1 MKQITKPLL
10 ILFSVST
17 LFIGGYYTY
26 NALTTKKI
34 KEEDKV
40 FVVDQAFINLLE
52 PGDILLKQ
60 GKGRVSKMIIE
71 YLKEDQPFSHCGI
84 IYKNTENDTPYII
97 HSVAKELSGRD
108 GVQTISLQ
116 DFINDTR
123 AGTLWVVRKKT
134 DLKKRIELSEKAN
147 YYLQNKV
154 TFDYDFDHLESNKI
168 YCTELAYLCLNH
180 IDSSITF
187 KTIAKENKS
196 VLKFESLIDTAL
208 FEIIVR

>member
-10 ILFSVST
+10 ILFSVSII
-17 LFIGGYYTY
+17 FIGGYYIYT
-26 NALTTKKI
+26 ALTTKKV
-34 KEEDKV
+34 KEEDKA
-40 FVVDQAFINLLE
+40 FIVDQAFINLLE

-84 IYKNTENDTPYII
+84 IYKNTENDTPFII

-134 DLKKRIELSEKAN
+134 DIKKRIELAEKAN
-147 YYLQNKV
+147 HFLQNKV
-154 TFDYDFDHLESNKI
+154 TFDYDFDHLDSNKI
-168 YCTELAYLCLNH
+168 YCTELAFLCLNH
-180 IDSSITF
+180 IDSLIKFNTVTREEKTVLAF
-187 KTIAKENKS
+187 K
-196 VLKFESLIDTAL
+196 SLIDTAM
-208 FEIIVR
+208 FEIIVK